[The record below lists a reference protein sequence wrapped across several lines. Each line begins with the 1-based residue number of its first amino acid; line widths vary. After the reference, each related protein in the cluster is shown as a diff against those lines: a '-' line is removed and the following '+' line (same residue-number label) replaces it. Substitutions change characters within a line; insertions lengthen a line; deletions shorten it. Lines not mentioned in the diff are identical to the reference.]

1 MCIFASTILLVRGC
15 IVGHVRCPVHLVTL
29 SCSVLNWISLCYADC
44 TCLFFGVKWLFCCLS
59 YSKESHNFSLQLLTS
74 PAALT
79 YQVCPGIL
87 FSFSFFQISMIFKW
101 ISLTSGQL
109 LKPDLEKKKSEWHPS
124 FLSRNAL
131 FGLLSSV
138 QVFSDALYS
147 CEIWKETESDA
158 IVDFFNL
165 ASGT

>member
-109 LKPDLEKKKSEWHPS
+109 LKPDLEKKKNLNGILPFCLGMLYLDYFHLFRY
-124 FLSRNAL
+124 FLMHYIVVKYGRKQRAM
-131 FGLLSSV
+131 LL
-138 QVFSDALYS
+138 
-147 CEIWKETESDA
+147 
-158 IVDFFNL
+158 
-165 ASGT
+165 